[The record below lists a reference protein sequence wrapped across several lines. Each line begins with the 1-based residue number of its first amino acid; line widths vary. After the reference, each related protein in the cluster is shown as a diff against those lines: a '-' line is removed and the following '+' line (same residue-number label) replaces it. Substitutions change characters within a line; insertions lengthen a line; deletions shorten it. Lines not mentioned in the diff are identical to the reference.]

1 MAKNQKAVRLQPAD
15 VISENIL
22 LHLAFDNSLQANLIS
37 TVTDQKI
44 ILANRSA
51 AKLFGYSK
59 KQLLTKNWASV
70 FKTNETGF
78 KKMLKQRKTEGHS
91 IALVTAVKKN
101 GKNIICEITSAVFN
115 EPNGR
120 EKTITTIVDMSLHIL
135 TQKNIDS
142 KKEREIAGDIVIAK
156 SKQKNIDRK
165 KKKIV
170 SDNISLSHE
179 RQKNIDIK
187 KEKIVAENILLAQN
201 ENSKWK
207 KYIGKTSFDVMWDWN
222 ITTGNIYIGDSLEEV
237 FGYKAENNTIRFLDF
252 MGCLPQPERGTVEK
266 RLLTTLASAGKSWN
280 DAYMLKRRDGSLA
293 FAVSRASIIRDE
305 NGAAIHLIGAT
316 KDVSI
321 LRKLELKLE
330 EELQLKEKNI
340 TEASDNAKDDERS
353 DIGKELHDNINQLL
367 GASQM
372 YLDLSKR
379 GGENSG
385 MYLSRSAEYTSTA
398 IEEIRKLSKA
408 LTNDNIKELGLCEAI
423 VNITKDTM
431 EVSPVK
437 ISFEL
442 KNFSEDSVNNKFKLN
457 IFRIVQEQLSNILK
471 HANAKEVSIALLQNK
486 KSIILTIADNGVGF
500 DTDKKQK
507 GIGIANTKNRAAS
520 YDGTADFVSKPGQG
534 CVLTVTFPVKKPLP
548 DKALLPVTKK

>member
-1 MAKNQKAVRLQPAD
+1 MAKNQKAARFQPAD

-37 TVTDQKI
+37 TVADQKI

-91 IALVTAVKKN
+91 MALVTAVKKN
-101 GKNIICEITSAVFN
+101 GKTIICEMTSAVFN

-170 SDNISLSHE
+170 SDNISLSHAK
-179 RQKNIDIK
+179 QKNIDIK

-252 MGCLPQPERGTVEK
+252 MGWLPQPERGAVEK

-280 DAYMLKRRDGSLA
+280 DTYMLKRRDGSLA
-293 FAVSRASIIRDE
+293 FTVSRASIIRDE
-305 NGAAIHLIGAT
+305 SGAAIHLIGAT

-321 LRKLELKLE
+321 LRKLETKLE
-330 EELQLKEKNI
+330 EEMQLKERNI
-340 TEASDNAKDDERS
+340 TEASNNAKDDERS

-398 IEEIRKLSKA
+398 IDEIRKLSKA

-457 IFRIVQEQLSNILK
+457 IFRIVQAQLSNILK

-500 DTDKKQK
+500 DTDKKQT

-534 CVLTVTFPVKKPLP
+534 CVLTVTFPVKKALP
-548 DKALLPVTKK
+548 DKAILPATKK